1 MKDPFV
7 ESLLE
12 KKSTCLNNPE
22 KSSATKIQEHI
33 PSGYLL
39 CTQCSF
45 DATTKNL
52 DCYRGKDFM
61 KMFCNDLKERA
72 TEITNYEKKR
82 NDTTSL

>member
-45 DATTKNL
+45 DAT
-52 DCYRGKDFM
+52 
-61 KMFCNDLKERA
+61 
-72 TEITNYEKKR
+72 KK
-82 NDTTSL
+82 SLIVIEVKIVWKCFVKI

>member
-39 CTQCSF
+39 WVSYLSF
-45 DATTKNL
+45 
-52 DCYRGKDFM
+52 RFKDIYF
-61 KMFCNDLKERA
+61 KSF
-72 TEITNYEKKR
+72 I
-82 NDTTSL
+82 